1 MDISFKTKEGRFNYR
16 VGAIMIHEQ
25 KVLMMKDEG
34 SSYFYVPG
42 GRVKINETAETAV
55 LRELKEELGID
66 GEIIR
71 PLWLNQ
77 SFFEENVTH
86 ELFHELCLY
95 YLVDISK
102 NDGLFTDNT
111 FISKDHEQLFR
122 FEWISFDRVSQEY
135 LYPSFLKKKIFHLPE
150 HLEILCEYE

>member
-16 VGAIMIHEQ
+16 VGAIMIHDQ

-42 GRVKINETAETAV
+42 GRVKMNETAETAV

-77 SFFEENVTH
+77 SFF
-86 ELFHELCLY
+86 
-95 YLVDISK
+95 
-102 NDGLFTDNT
+102 
-111 FISKDHEQLFR
+111 
-122 FEWISFDRVSQEY
+122 
-135 LYPSFLKKKIFHLPE
+135 
-150 HLEILCEYE
+150 

>member
-1 MDISFKTKEGRFNYR
+1 
-16 VGAIMIHEQ
+16 
-25 KVLMMKDEG
+25 MKDEG

-77 SFFEENVTH
+77 SFFEEDITH

-122 FEWISFDRVSQEY
+122 FEWISFDRVSKEY